1 MPARSV
7 AGESEPKTPD
17 SFSNVVLK
25 LHHRRTVCRNHV
37 LLSLLQLQR
46 RRDSKSENVMPGLRL
61 RVSSSLR
68 DAGFPRPSLLLS
80 RVVIA
85 TWIHLSARRRPVAG
99 SRTCAKVFRRKDKSN
114 KQWIIGLSDM
124 EFGMV
129 SLANLH
135 IPIMRRCRK
144 EGSFLSQSK
153 RFRSLGRRPFRIV
166 LR

>member
-1 MPARSV
+1 
-7 AGESEPKTPD
+7 
-17 SFSNVVLK
+17 
-25 LHHRRTVCRNHV
+25 
-37 LLSLLQLQR
+37 
-46 RRDSKSENVMPGLRL
+46 
-61 RVSSSLR
+61 
-68 DAGFPRPSLLLS
+68 
-80 RVVIA
+80 
-85 TWIHLSARRRPVAG
+85 VAG

-153 RFRSLGRRPFRIV
+153 RFRSRGRRPFRIV
-166 LR
+166 LRWAGRKPGINRFTANGSLVEPQDWNSNHVSFIRRNPGGIRRPRWGVSWL